1 MCLLKGCENKM
12 KTDSVEQPGQLPIG
26 VAENEGEPEETE
38 ERSISLD
45 TESLIIAMERVTV
58 LFDRS
63 L

>member
-1 MCLLKGCENKM
+1 M
-12 KTDSVEQPGQLPIG
+12 KADSVEQPGQLPIG
-26 VAENEGEPEETE
+26 VAGNEDELEETE